1 MADQEQAH
9 VGDPPPKKKLLLLTG
24 GALLVA
30 TLVAFAFV
38 LPAEYHM
45 DPLGV
50 GKLTGLS
57 RLAGQKETEV
67 SATVAGGKANRSYP
81 MVWRSDVIEI
91 PLNSADKP
99 WGSELEYK
107 VRMKPGATLVYSW
120 STEPGVPEEE
130 FYSDFHAQTIP
141 ERPGGEI
148 KVATYR
154 QATGTKDSG
163 SLIAALDGVHG
174 WYLQNQSIKG
184 TTVHLKIAGFYELVP
199 PGQIGNEEG
208 LEPSSSDTGLK
219 VTAPAPL
226 D

>member
-1 MADQEQAH
+1 MTEPAEGH
-9 VGDPPPKKKLLLLTG
+9 VGDPPPPKKLLLLTC
-24 GALLVA
+24 GALAVA
-30 TLVAFAFV
+30 TLVAVCFV
-38 LPAEYHM
+38 FPAEYHL

-50 GKLTGLS
+50 GKVTGLDKV
-57 RLAGQKETEV
+57 AGQKEV
-67 SATVAGGKANRSYP
+67 QIKAAAGGPANRSYP
-81 MVWRSDVIEI
+81 TVWRSDLIEI

-107 VRMKPGATLVYSW
+107 VRMKPGATLIYSW
-120 STEPGVPEEE
+120 STEPGVPEDQ

-141 ERPGGEI
+141 AKPGGEI

-174 WYLQNQSIKG
+174 WYLQNQSVKG

-199 PGQIGNEEG
+199 PGQVGNEEG

-219 VTAPAPL
+219 VAAPAPL